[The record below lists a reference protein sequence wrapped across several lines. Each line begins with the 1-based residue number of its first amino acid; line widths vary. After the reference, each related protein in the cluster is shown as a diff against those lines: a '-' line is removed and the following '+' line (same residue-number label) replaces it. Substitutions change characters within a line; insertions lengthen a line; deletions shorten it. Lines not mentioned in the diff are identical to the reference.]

1 MLFAHDTDVA
11 LMATAALINTGRDG
25 ADTLATIDDLRA
37 FLDEQGYTGRRDGD
51 HAELDAVRAL
61 RTRLDALWQL
71 DIDDAAHE
79 VNVMLREA
87 DAQPYLARHD
97 GWDWHIHVTDPD
109 APLAHRMAAENA
121 MALIDLIRTDQLGR
135 LKACAGEDCESVF
148 IDLSRN
154 RSRRF
159 CSDGGCGNRAHVAA
173 YRKRRAGQD

>member
-11 LMATAALINTGRDG
+11 LVATAALINTGRDNV
-25 ADTLATIDDLRA
+25 DTLSSTGELRE

-51 HAELDAVRAL
+51 IAELDAVRAL

-71 DIDDAAHE
+71 EVDDAARE

-87 DAQPYLARHD
+87 DARPYLARHD
-97 GWDWHIHVTDPD
+97 GWDWHIHVTEPD
-109 APLAHRMAAENA
+109 APLADRMAAENA
-121 MALIDLIRTDQLGR
+121 MALIDLIRTDQLSR
-135 LKACAGEDCESVF
+135 LKTCAGADCELVF

-173 YRKRRAGQD
+173 YRRRRAEQD